1 VRYLWDE
8 SSSKRK
14 YTKAEH
20 DSFFALLD
28 QLGSVTA
35 AAELGINRNVGYL
48 WVRNAGMGGA
58 NLALGVRSIFGCAQK
73 ASKVV
78 KRPAALERI
87 CGPLWTGIKEYG
99 VEKSPDPLRLHFGVG
114 RIKRWL

>member
-58 NLALGVRSIFGCAQK
+58 NLARAEGIQGGEAARRSGAHMRT
-73 ASKVV
+73 VV
-78 KRPAALERI
+78 DWDK
-87 CGPLWTGIKEYG
+87 GIW
-99 VEKSPDPLRLHFGVG
+99 S
-114 RIKRWL
+114 